1 MQQHSTFVNVHLQDV
16 KHAITG
22 TPNFYFTKA
31 ESVNMHKNTRSV
43 LRSDYPSL
51 LL

>member
-22 TPNFYFTKA
+22 TPNWNFTKA
-31 ESVNMHKNTRSV
+31 ESVNIDKNTHAQ
-43 LRSDYPSL
+43 
-51 LL
+51 